1 MNAAY
6 SDIGIVL
13 RGNDSGEADKYIT
26 LITHEHG
33 LINCIA
39 RGARRISSKKAPH
52 LDVFN
57 IVKFQVGRGENPLYL
72 NQAES
77 TSFYPNIKSD
87 FGKIGIC
94 MTIIEIL
101 LNTIPANV
109 EDEEIYMSL
118 KSFLDGMEKATGSK
132 EINNLGRQFGLY
144 ILRHLGYP
152 PPKNANSD
160 NLSTYFE
167 SIMNRKIIS
176 KEIR

>member
-1 MNAAY
+1 VNQSY
-6 SDIGIVL
+6 SDVGIVL
-13 RGNDSGEADKYIT
+13 RSRDSGEADKFISIIT
-26 LITHEHG
+26 QEHG

-39 RGARRISSKKAPH
+39 RGARRITSKKSPH

-57 IVKFQVGRGENPLYL
+57 LIKFQVGRGESPLYL

-77 TSFYPNIKSD
+77 IAFYPNIKSD
-87 FGKIGIC
+87 FGKIGIG
-94 MTIIEIL
+94 MTILEIL
-101 LNTIPANV
+101 LNTVPSDV
-109 EDEEIYMSL
+109 EDQEIFLSL
-118 KSFLDGMEKATGSK
+118 KSFLDGLEKAEDSK
-132 EINNLGRQFGLY
+132 AVNNLGRQFGLY

-152 PPKNANSD
+152 PPKSPGSD

>member
-1 MNAAY
+1 MNASY

-26 LITHEHG
+26 LITREHG

-39 RGARRISSKKAPH
+39 RGARRISSKKSPH

-77 TSFYPNIKSD
+77 TSFYPKIKSD

-109 EDEEIYMSL
+109 EDLSL
-118 KSFLDGMEKATGSK
+118 
-132 EINNLGRQFGLY
+132 IH
-144 ILRHLGYP
+144 I
-152 PPKNANSD
+152 
-160 NLSTYFE
+160 
-167 SIMNRKIIS
+167 
-176 KEIR
+176 

>member
-1 MNAAY
+1 MNVAY

-26 LITHEHG
+26 LITKDHG
-33 LINCIA
+33 LISCIA
-39 RGARRISSKKAPH
+39 RGARRITSKKSPH

-57 IVKFQVGRGENPLYL
+57 IVRFQVGRGTNPLFM

-77 TSFYPNIKSD
+77 TSFYLGIKSD
-87 FGKIGIC
+87 FAKIGIC

-101 LNTIPANV
+101 LNTIPAEV
-109 EDEEIYMSL
+109 EDEEIFLSL

-152 PPKNANSD
+152 PPKAGNTE
-160 NLSTYFE
+160 NLSSYFE